1 LDKVWD
7 LLEGPQKAHLFQLGQ
22 QCLPRLLFLDKVKAL
37 HQVWVAQQVLIQ
49 LLKLNNSKFSNLL
62 KERLKPEDLHKELGL
77 HLLINL

>member
-7 LLEGPQKAHLFQLGQ
+7 LLEDPQKAHLFHLGQ
-22 QCLPRLLFLDKVKAL
+22 QCQPRLLFLDKAKAP

-62 KERLKPEDLHKELGL
+62 KDHLKPEDLHKELAL
-77 HLLINL
+77 HLHINL